1 MTRPPRILI
10 VSHHGLPHVGGVEVL
25 VDQEI
30 RVLAEAG
37 CEVVH
42 VTSDLLGQG
51 QRPNYPPQVRV
62 IRVPAWHGLERR
74 ARLAYPVFSPRL
86 LHVLWREVQW
96 ADVVHAHGFIF
107 LSSVAALSLAA
118 YFGKPRLLTDHGG
131 IMPLATPWLN
141 LLMQTAAR
149 SLGRWS
155 TRQASRLV
163 AYNRR
168 VLGDLEYLSGTRR
181 KSLFQPYF
189 VDSALFHPPT
199 PEERERLRERLGW
212 QDARPKVLFVGRI
225 TADKGVLLL
234 LEAHRLIATHA
245 DIDLVICGPG
255 DPDLLNLPR
264 PGVVYLSPRP
274 QAEVAELYRAA
285 DLLVLPS
292 KPGREGFPLVVR
304 EALASGLKV
313 VMSYEPGYAPYRA
326 VPNLFFTDLEPR
338 AIAQTIEATLAL
350 PTQPPGT
357 HPDLSPTPRE
367 WLSRLYGPYVPALR
381 CQVH

>member
-1 MTRPPRILI
+1 MNRPPRILV

-37 CEVVH
+37 CEVAH

-51 QRPNYPPQVRV
+51 QSPSYPPQVRV
-62 IRVPAWHGLERR
+62 IRIPAWHGLERR
-74 ARLAYPVFSPRL
+74 ARLAYPIYSPRL
-86 LHVLWREVQW
+86 LSVLWREVRW

-131 IMPLATPWLN
+131 IMPLATPL
-141 LLMQTAAR
+141 LDSLMQIAAR
-149 SLGRWS
+149 AFGRWT
-155 TRQASRLV
+155 TRQANRLV

-168 VLGDLEYLSGTRR
+168 VLNDLEYLSGTRR
-181 KSLFQPYF
+181 KSLFLPYF
-189 VDSALFHPPT
+189 VNSALFHPPT
-199 PEERERLRERLGW
+199 PGERQRLREQLGW
-212 QDARPKVLFVGRI
+212 DDERPRVLFVGRI
-225 TADKGVLLL
+225 TADKGILLL
-234 LEAHRLIATHA
+234 LEAHRLIVAHS

-255 DPDLLNLPR
+255 DPDLLKLPR
-264 PGVVYLSPRP
+264 PGVIYLPPRP

-326 VPNLFFTDLEPR
+326 VPNLFFTDSEPR

-350 PTQPPGT
+350 PAQPPGNQ
-357 HPDLSPTPRE
+357 PELSPTPRE

-381 CQVH
+381 